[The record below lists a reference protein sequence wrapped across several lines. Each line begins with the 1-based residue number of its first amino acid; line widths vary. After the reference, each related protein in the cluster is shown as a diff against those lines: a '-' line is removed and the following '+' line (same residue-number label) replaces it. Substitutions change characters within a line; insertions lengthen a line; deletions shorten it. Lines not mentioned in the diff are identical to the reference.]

1 MANTVEGSV
10 NLSVQ
15 LSLVPVGD
23 ASWKARRLAAALSV
37 ALSFTG
43 SGGGA
48 GAAEQLYATQQTIAD
63 GNNFDIDLASA
74 LENDIG
80 EALALVDL
88 KFLLVYNRSTTG
100 SVTLTSSGPATAHT
114 AMLNG
119 TVTIRPG
126 GYAVVGCA
134 NATGYTVA
142 AGATDTLRISN
153 GSGASVTVDIVA
165 VGNV

>member
-10 NLSVQ
+10 QVNVGLA
-15 LSLVPVGD
+15 LAPVGD
-23 ASWKARRLAAALSV
+23 ASWKVRRLAAQLAL
-37 ALSFTG
+37 AFAFTG
-43 SGGGA
+43 SGGLA
-48 GAAEQLYATQQTIAD
+48 GAAEQIYATQQSILT
-63 GNNFDIDLASA
+63 GNNFDIDMASA

-80 EALALVDL
+80 EALAFNDA
-88 KFLLVYNRSTTG
+88 KFIIVYNRSTTG
-100 SVTLTSSGPATAHT
+100 SITLTSSGPATAHV
-114 AMLNG
+114 AALNG

-126 GYAVVGCA
+126 GVFVLGCN

-153 GSGASVTVDIVA
+153 ASGVTVTVDIIV